1 MEQTKYNTVAEVLQ
15 KIHSQKI
22 SIHSKMFFRLRLL
35 AFTLLIIGIC
45 ITSILLCSFIMF
57 VIRMSGQSDFIG
69 FGSQGVLLFFALFPW
84 ILFLIDVI
92 MIGLLGMLMRHTS
105 FGYKIPGIYIVGMV
119 LAIIVISGYVVD
131 SKTSFHKDMLFRAD
145 KKQLPLFEGAYIRVR
160 RAPPTGYGIY
170 RGVVVLREGNMLYI
184 DIDDATGLATSSSVS
199 IDITNDPR
207 APHIEQGDSVFI
219 AGKIVNGVVT
229 DARLKMAPR
238 LPPPR

>member
-160 RAPPTGYGIY
+160 RAPPAGYGIY

-199 IDITNDPR
+199 IDITHDPR

>member
-131 SKTSFHKDMLFRAD
+131 SKTTFHKDMLFRAD

-199 IDITNDPR
+199 IDITHDPR